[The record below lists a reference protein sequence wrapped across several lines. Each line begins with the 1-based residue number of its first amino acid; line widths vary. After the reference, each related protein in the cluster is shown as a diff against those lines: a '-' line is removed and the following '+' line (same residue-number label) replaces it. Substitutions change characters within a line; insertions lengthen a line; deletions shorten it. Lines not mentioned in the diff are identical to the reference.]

1 MARIGFFTDQTIFGG
16 GETNLIRLATE
27 ISKMHDVTILAPE
40 GPLLEKAAMMN
51 IKSICIPKNRSR
63 WIKGVPISTREFNSL
78 ANSFDIAHA
87 YSLHILPS
95 LLGHKRLFWTVHGPW
110 EKPFGLRAKVIGYF
124 VEKVIPVSKDVE
136 RWCEFSKD
144 KLQVIPL
151 GAIKKDDCLTFGDEI
166 FSLNELHEIHVGVL
180 SRIQYVKGQDLAI
193 QAMKEVALKFPSRI
207 FNLHL
212 GGDVDLNN
220 RQDIEF
226 KSELV
231 KMALNFSGIRNLKII
246 FDGFIE
252 DTKKFIDAMDIVLVA
267 SRYESF
273 GMVLIEALAR
283 GKLIVSPDIGG
294 AAEIMQKL
302 EFSVDYQAGDFHS
315 MGHALRKCLE
325 GFEYKPSAQVVK
337 ALEFTI
343 DKQSASI
350 LSLYNLD

>member
-27 ISKMHDVTILAPE
+27 ISKIHDVTILAPE
-40 GPLLEKAAMMN
+40 GPLLEKVGMMN

-63 WIKGVPISTREFNSL
+63 WIKGVPISTRGLSSL

-110 EKPFGLRAKVIGYF
+110 EKPFGLRAKVINYF

-136 RWCEFSKD
+136 RWCEFSND

-151 GAIKKDDCLTFGDEI
+151 GAIRKDDCLTFGEEVL
-166 FSLNELHEIHVGVL
+166 SLNDLHEIHVGVL
-180 SRIQYVKGQDLAI
+180 SRIQHVKGQDLAI
-193 QAMKEVALKFPSRI
+193 HAMREVALKFPNRMFI
-207 FNLHL
+207 LHF

-220 RQDIEF
+220 KQDVEY
-226 KSELV
+226 KSALV
-231 KMALNFSGIRNLKII
+231 KMALDCSGIRNLKII
-246 FDGFIE
+246 FEGFIE
-252 DTKKFIDAMDIVLVA
+252 DTKRFIDAMDIVLVA

-283 GKLIVSPDIGG
+283 GKLIVSPDVGG
-294 AAEIMQKL
+294 PAEIMQEL
-302 EFSVDYQAGDFHS
+302 EFSVDYQAGDFYS
-315 MGHALRKCLE
+315 MAHALSKCLD

-343 DKQSASI
+343 DKQSTSI